1 MATAGADPPPFSS
14 TVAELGDGCET
25 GAAVDPYPSS
35 PVVAHA
41 GDACE
46 IGAAAGVEC
55 FQVEARWR
63 WVSLVRA

>member
-1 MATAGADPPPFSS
+1 M
-14 TVAELGDGCET
+14 VET
-25 GAAVDPYPSS
+25 GAAVDPHPSS